1 MGSADASATVRRRT
15 PSSHGGHGIATIA
28 TLVVDVIGNTTG
40 LNAGLTKAQTTVSR
54 FGTATNAAMLGAG
67 AAIAGFAVISVNAAL
82 DAQEANLK
90 LQNTF
95 QNNAKLSDSSVA
107 AFQKQADALRELT
120 GVDDEAII
128 TGQALL
134 GQFKLTGAQVQEL
147 TPLIVDLSSKM
158 GIDLQAAAKAVGKAT
173 QGSTGILSRYGIILD
188 EAAVET
194 DAFAA
199 VTEGLRGT
207 VGGFAKQLADE
218 QPWRVFIS
226 EIEEVAEQFGK
237 ALLPFLQKGTQ
248 LLRKL
253 VPILET
259 AANNMGLIVG
269 ALAGF
274 AAVKFVPPLLLSI
287 AAGLEA
293 VGAAALANR
302 VLSIGAAIES
312 VGVMAATATP
322 AALAFGAALIGGT
335 AALAAWDP
343 LSLVDDQEALNKRF
357 EEGTLHLGKFTSQ
370 TVLGK
375 GPLDALGQATN
386 QSGQAVS
393 EMQAKA
399 GLAAEGILNLGGA
412 TAETVNDLKKGGDA
426 ADRMG
431 HRLRELRNTTMQS
444 VEDQLGALDGLRNKW
459 ELTTHAAIADMR
471 SMVKMAQEMA
481 RDFKRLDEE
490 AIPRKF
496 QEWLIQQGPAAVH
509 AFVNGTA
516 QQKDRWVSLWKEFEG
531 ATTRAVANARNAAVV
546 GGRQIGSALVVGLRN
561 TIQQY
566 TGTVSAQAA
575 FMVRDAI
582 AAARAAAGAKSP
594 SKEMIALGVDIV
606 QGLIDGIRS
615 RQSDLNHELADIERR
630 LDSIT
635 SKASEL
641 RSAISGGFGQ
651 FLDLSGAAESGDI
664 AGLIKEQLR
673 GARQFTDVMEA
684 LRRRGASAALIGQIA
699 GLGENAVPV
708 GQQLLQAGPGAIQQ
722 ANRQYAAILKLQQ
735 ETSNQ
740 LTQAFFGDR
749 IEAVREEFHKTQD
762 ILRTVER
769 RLDRALERLEKVRE
783 GDIVIKIN
791 ETELAR
797 ASRDALNR
805 QADRNAGTRLR

>member
-1 MGSADASATVRRRT
+1 
-15 PSSHGGHGIATIA
+15 
-28 TLVVDVIGNTTG
+28 
-40 LNAGLTKAQTTVSR
+40 
-54 FGTATNAAMLGAG
+54 MLGAG
-67 AAIAGFAVISVNAAL
+67 AAIAGFAIISVNAAL

-95 QNNAKLSDSSVA
+95 ENNAKLSDSSVA

-199 VTEGLRGT
+199 VTEGLSGT
-207 VGGFAKQLADE
+207 VGGFAEQLGQQ
-218 QPWRVFIS
+218 QPWRIFIS

-237 ALLPFLQKGTQ
+237 ALLPFLKSGTQ
-248 LLRKL
+248 LLRNL
-253 VPILET
+253 IPILET

-287 AAGLEA
+287 ATGLEA

-302 VLSIGAAIES
+302 LLNIGVAVESIGA
-312 VGVMAATATP
+312 VAATATP
-322 AALAFGAALIGGT
+322 AALAFAAALTGGT

-343 LSLVDDQEALNKRF
+343 LGLVGDQEALNKRL

-370 TVLGK
+370 TILGK

-386 QSGQAVS
+386 QSGQAIS

-399 GLAAEGILNLGGA
+399 GLAEQGILNLGGA
-412 TAETVNDLKKGGDA
+412 TAETVNDLTKGGDA
-426 ADRMG
+426 ADRLG
-431 HRLRELRNTTMQS
+431 HRLRELRNTTIQS
-444 VEDQLGALDGLRNKW
+444 VQDQLGSLDGLRNKW
-459 ELTTHAAIADMR
+459 DLTTHAAIEDMR
-471 SMVKMAQEMA
+471 SMAKMAQEMA

-516 QQKDRWVSLWKEFEG
+516 QQKDRWLSLWKEFEG
-531 ATTRAVANARNAAVV
+531 ATIRAVANARNAAAA
-546 GGRQIGSALVVGLRN
+546 GGRQIGTSLVAGLRN

-582 AAARAAAGAKSP
+582 SAARAAAGAKSP
-594 SKEMIALGVDIV
+594 SKEMIALGVDLV
-606 QGLIDGIRS
+606 QGLIEGIRS
-615 RQSDLNHELADIERR
+615 KQSDLNHEITDIERR
-630 LDSIT
+630 LDSLR
-635 SKASEL
+635 SKASAL

-651 FLDLSGAAESGDI
+651 FLDLGGAAESGDL
-664 AGLIKEQLR
+664 AGLIREQLQ

-708 GQQLLQAGPGAIQQ
+708 GQQLLQAGPGAVQQ
-722 ANRQYAAILKLQQ
+722 ANKQYAAILKLQQ

-791 ETELAR
+791 DTELAR